1 MVLFQF
7 MELYSKYLIIYVT
20 LYFIGRA
27 FLIIYS
33 KIVRGDNFLNKNFFE
48 TRLSIFYPIIG
59 IFFLG
64 NLLNILN
71 FIIPLKSMGI
81 FLIIGIILTF
91 NLFNIKIIETINIQ
105 NVMYYILIPW
115 ILIISSYGIDFHYDG
130 GYYHLG
136 HQLWL
141 RESNLVIGFV
151 NISWPYG
158 ISSIYEYISSI
169 LWIDSSFYSLHL
181 LNIVFI
187 STIYIFFAHHLI
199 FNMSTLFHFPV
210 FILLIF
216 SILDNFGFGGGR
228 NGYLYIEGVTAF
240 DIPVAVTYY
249 FFCLFMYIRIKE
261 PKFSILEF
269 IVTNSLFL
277 LLIQLKLSSAIIVIL
292 YIFYLLKLY
301 NLRLI
306 TISKGLLVLLPN
318 IILYIG
324 WTLKNYLTTGCLVF
338 PLSISCVNNFSW
350 YEKGSTQIYQ
360 EVTTDYSNSYK
371 FSENFY
377 LWIQDFLNIEIN
389 KIVLYNFLLSLI
401 IIHLSSKFIFI
412 KKSNKNNIVYYFL
425 ILNIL
430 FLIFFGPLP
439 RYAIGLIIFS
449 ISLYGFG
456 IKEIRFKLHRS
467 VYFIVFFISISLV
480 PRLSSYKNIS
490 TFPLIMQPTIPLLID
505 KNDLWTTPV
514 PGEDQCWTVQ
524 YCTPEKDFLVN
535 ISDGFFKSAIID
547 K

>member
-1 MVLFQF
+1 M
-7 MELYSKYLIIYVT
+7 
-20 LYFIGRA
+20 
-27 FLIIYS
+27 
-33 KIVRGDNFLNKNFFE
+33 VRGDNFLNKNFFE

-199 FNMSTLFHFPV
+199 FNKSTLFHFPV

-249 FFCLFMYIRIKE
+249 FFCLFMYIRIKD
-261 PKFSILEF
+261 PKFNILEF
-269 IVTNSLFL
+269 IVANSLFL
-277 LLIQLKLSSAIIVIL
+277 LSIQLKLSSAIIVIL

-301 NLRLI
+301 NLKLI
-306 TISKGLLVLLPN
+306 TLSKGLLVLLPN

-425 ILNIL
+425 ILNFL

-467 VYFIVFFISISLV
+467 VYFVLFFISISLV

-490 TFPLIMQPTIPLLID
+490 TYPLIMQPTIPLLID

>member
-1 MVLFQF
+1 
-7 MELYSKYLIIYVT
+7 
-20 LYFIGRA
+20 
-27 FLIIYS
+27 
-33 KIVRGDNFLNKNFFE
+33 
-48 TRLSIFYPIIG
+48 
-59 IFFLG
+59 
-64 NLLNILN
+64 
-71 FIIPLKSMGI
+71 
-81 FLIIGIILTF
+81 
-91 NLFNIKIIETINIQ
+91 
-105 NVMYYILIPW
+105 
-115 ILIISSYGIDFHYDG
+115 
-130 GYYHLG
+130 
-136 HQLWL
+136 
-141 RESNLVIGFV
+141 
-151 NISWPYG
+151 
-158 ISSIYEYISSI
+158 
-169 LWIDSSFYSLHL
+169 
-181 LNIVFI
+181 
-187 STIYIFFAHHLI
+187 
-199 FNMSTLFHFPV
+199 MSTLFHFPV